1 MNRQGRHPYIRA
13 MIKLGQ
19 LYALKKL
26 GDKAG
31 EYVEIRLTPKGKKL
45 KKDITNKADKLKK
58 SISKNT
64 DKLIDKGLKQIGLRD
79 YTMIEKIQ
87 NSWPNV
93 YHKIGNL
100 TNYGIGKISNL
111 TNYGYH
117 KLGNLTNYGIGKI
130 SNLTNYA
137 LASFHRAPPNALTVS
152 APNLSRSRN

>member
-45 KKDITNKADKLKK
+45 KKDITNKADKL
-58 SISKNT
+58 
-64 DKLIDKGLKQIGLRD
+64 IDKGLKKLGVKD

-93 YHKIGNL
+93 YHKLGNL
-100 TNYGIGKISNL
+100 ANYGIGKISNL

-117 KLGNLTNYGIGKI
+117 KLGNLTNYGIGKLG
-130 SNLTNYA
+130 N

>member
-1 MNRQGRHPYIRA
+1 MNRNVVRA

-31 EYVEIRLTPKGKKL
+31 EYVEIKLTPKGKKL
-45 KKDITNKADKLKK
+45 ADKLKK

-64 DKLIDKGLKQIGLRD
+64 DKLIDKGLKRIGLRD
-79 YTMIEKIQ
+79 YTMMEKIQ

-117 KLGNLTNYGIGKI
+117 KLGNLTNYGINKI

-137 LASFHRAPPNALTVS
+137 LASFHRAPPNVSVVS
-152 APNLSRSRN
+152 ASNLSRSRN